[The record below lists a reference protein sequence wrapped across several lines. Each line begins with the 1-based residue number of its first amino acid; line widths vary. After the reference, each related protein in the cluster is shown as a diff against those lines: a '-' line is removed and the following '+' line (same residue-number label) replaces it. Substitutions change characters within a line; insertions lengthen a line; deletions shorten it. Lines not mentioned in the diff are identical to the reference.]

1 MNHLL
6 KAAERAE
13 QGPKGGGGKSMQRFG
28 PGFPSGFS
36 RRLSSLVESRLVI
49 GLAGIALLAIAS
61 TASAATVQVVW
72 QETGTSSVAAAAGTP
87 LTAEILITPD
97 AAGISSYGV
106 SIQFDT
112 NDLMLAATAPERELP
127 PGFQSNL
134 FTPFPT
140 ITGNQISTFDAETLQ
155 NGPTSGTFLAGL
167 VHFVVTNPTN
177 DGMDDVTA
185 GFFKTGVDGMFDNA
199 GSAVS
204 PQFSGAT
211 VVPVPEPTTALLL
224 VPGLAGLAALR
235 RRKLG

>member
-1 MNHLL
+1 MNH
-6 KAAERAE
+6 APETE
-13 QGPKGGGGKSMQRFG
+13 QGRKGGGGKSMQRFG
-28 PGFPSGFS
+28 PGLPSGFS
-36 RRLSSLVESRLVI
+36 RRFSSLVESRLVS
-49 GLAGIALLAIAS
+49 GLAAIALLAMAS
-61 TASAATVQVVW
+61 TASAATVQVLW
-72 QETGTSSVAAAAGTP
+72 QENGMSSIAAAAGTP

-112 NDLMLAATAPERELP
+112 NDLMLAAAAPERLLP
-127 PGFQSNL
+127 TGFQSNL

-167 VHFVVTNPTN
+167 VHFVAKNPTD
-177 DGMDDVTA
+177 DGMNDVTA

-199 GSAVS
+199 GNSIN

-211 VVPVPEPTTALLL
+211 AVPEPTTALLL
-224 VPGLAGLAALR
+224 VPALAGLAALR
-235 RRKLG
+235 RRQLG